1 MNAKIRTSKHNIDL
15 VNNLN
20 ISSARLSLKKFTQ
33 AEVEYN
39 VAHEM
44 NVDIMRY
51 IREPMSIEDTRK
63 KTMQAVPDWSGAE
76 KDWVLFALRMIESDD
91 YAGMVCMRY
100 ESIENDTLEIGWRLG
115 SEFHGIGLATEAAT
129 LLLDFLKEQIKP
141 HKVTAYCVAENTAS
155 SNIMLKLGMQQEAC
169 LRQFSRLDGQWFD
182 EVIYGLVLN

>member
-1 MNAKIRTSKHNIDL
+1 MNTKMHTSKHNIDL
-15 VNNLN
+15 INNLN
-20 ISSARLSLKKFTQ
+20 ITSARLSLKKFSL

-44 NVDIMRY
+44 NTDIMRY
-51 IREPMSIEDTRK
+51 IRDPMSIEDTRK
-63 KTMQAVPDWSGAE
+63 KTMLAVPDWSGAE
-76 KDWVLFALRMIESDD
+76 KDWVLFALRLTESDD
-91 YAGMVCMRY
+91 YIGMVCMRY

-115 SEFHGIGLATEAAT
+115 SEHHGIGLATEAAS

-169 LRQFSRLDGQWFD
+169 LRQFSRLGGQWFD
-182 EVIYGLVLN
+182 EAIYGAILN